1 MNENTD
7 NKDDI
12 LKKDE
17 DIDNFVHY
25 KRDEKA
31 SSRVNK
37 KNVEEEAT
45 YQTIKKE
52 GPYLDDIENFDD
64 DADLAEKEEKIEL

>member
-1 MNENTD
+1 MDENTD
-7 NKDDI
+7 NKDDT

-17 DIDNFVHY
+17 DIENFVNY

-31 SSRVNK
+31 PSRVNK
-37 KNVEEEAT
+37 KNVEEEGT

-52 GPYLDDIENFDD
+52 SPYLDDIENSDYD
-64 DADLAEKEEKIEL
+64 TDLAEKNEKIEL